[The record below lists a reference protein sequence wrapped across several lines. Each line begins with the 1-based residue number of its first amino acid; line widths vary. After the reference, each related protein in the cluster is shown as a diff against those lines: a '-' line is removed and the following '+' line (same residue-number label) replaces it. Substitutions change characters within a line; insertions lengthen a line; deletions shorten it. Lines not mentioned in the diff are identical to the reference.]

1 MHNSSLAELHVGE
14 EELDVMEGNEK
25 YGLACS
31 LSKKMSPLLFML
43 AAWLYG

>member
-14 EELDVMEGNEK
+14 ELDVMERNEK

-31 LSKKMSPLLFML
+31 LSKKMGPLLCVL
-43 AAWLYG
+43 AACLCG